1 VGGRPRHP
9 ARRTASG
16 PVGPSALAP
25 ALTVPAPT
33 RQSRWWHPDRMQPV
47 HVWIRSESR
56 DTERRAPVVP
66 ADVPMLLDAGLEVT
80 VEESRQRVFTDD
92 EYAAAGAT
100 VVGEGTWT
108 EAPEDAYVLGIKE
121 LPDEP
126 ESLRHRHIY
135 FAHAFKGQEDARRT
149 LERFRRGGGRLLDIE
164 YLTGEDGRR
173 VVAFGYWAGYV
184 GAALGV
190 LQVAGSLTA
199 PLAPM
204 AKDELDAELERAGKA
219 GADELLALVTG
230 ARGRSG
236 RGAQHALTTAGM
248 PMTLWDREETRDLH
262 KQALLGHDLL
272 VNCVVTHTPTTPFVE
287 QADLGRERRLR
298 VLADV
303 TCDVTGPTNMLP
315 VNTSIT
321 TWEDPVRRLEVG
333 SRDPD
338 RSSTAMEVIAI
349 DNLPSLLPREAS
361 EGFSADLAPHL
372 LGLAGDGGPSAPWRA
387 ASGAFDEASAAITTP

>member
-1 VGGRPRHP
+1 MH
-9 ARRTASG
+9 
-16 PVGPSALAP
+16 
-25 ALTVPAPT
+25 
-33 RQSRWWHPDRMQPV
+33 PV

-56 DTERRAPVVP
+56 DTERRTPVVP
-66 ADVPMLLDAGLEVT
+66 ADIPLLIEAGLAVT
-80 VEESRQRVFTDD
+80 VEESPQRTFAIE
-92 EYAAAGAT
+92 EYAAAGASVAT
-100 VVGEGTWT
+100 EGSWVD
-108 EAPEDAYVLGIKE
+108 APEHAYVLGIKE

-126 ESLRHRHIY
+126 ESLRHRHVY

-149 LERFRRGGGRLLDIE
+149 LERFSRGGGRLFDIE
-164 YLTGEDGRR
+164 YLTDDDGRR

-190 LQVAGSLTA
+190 LHLAGGLAA

-204 AKDELDAELERAGKA
+204 AKHELDGELEQAGKA

-236 RGAQHALTTAGM
+236 RGAQQALRTAGM
-248 PMTLWDREETRDLH
+248 PVTSWDREETRDLH

-287 QADLGRERRLR
+287 QPDLDHERRLR

-321 TWEDPVRRLEVG
+321 TWQEPVRRLHDGTNEHGVPL
-333 SRDPD
+333 D
-338 RSSTAMEVIAI
+338 VIAI

-361 EGFSADLAPHL
+361 EGFSADLTPHL
-372 LGLAGDGGPSAPWRA
+372 LGLAGEGGPSAPWRVA
-387 ASGAFDEASAAITTP
+387 GRVFDDAIRSLTAP

>member
-1 VGGRPRHP
+1 
-9 ARRTASG
+9 
-16 PVGPSALAP
+16 
-25 ALTVPAPT
+25 
-33 RQSRWWHPDRMQPV
+33 MQPV

-56 DTERRAPVVP
+56 GAERRAPVVP
-66 ADVPMLLDAGLEVT
+66 ADVPVLQDAGFEVT
-80 VEESRQRVFTDD
+80 VEESLQRIFAIE
-92 EYAAAGAT
+92 EYAAAGAS

-108 EAPEDAYVLGIKE
+108 DAPHDAYVLGIKE

-126 ESLRHRHIY
+126 ASLRHRHIY

-149 LERFRRGGGRLLDIE
+149 LQRFHRGGGRLLDIE
-164 YLTGEDGRR
+164 YLTGEDGTR

-190 LQVAGSLTA
+190 LRLAGTLGA

-204 AKDELDAELERAGKA
+204 AKHELDAELEQAGKS
-219 GADELLALVTG
+219 GADQLLALVTG

-236 RGAQHALTTAGM
+236 RGAQRALLTAGV
-248 PMTLWDREETRDLH
+248 PMTRWDRQETQDLH

-287 QADLGRERRLR
+287 QADLDHARRLR

-315 VNTSIT
+315 VNTKIT
-321 TWEDPVRRLEVG
+321 TWQEPVRQLHGGTPEHG
-333 SRDPD
+333 SAPL
-338 RSSTAMEVIAI
+338 EVIAI

-361 EGFSADLAPHL
+361 EAFSADLTPHL
-372 LGLAGDGGPSAPWRA
+372 LGLAEEGGPSRPWRA
-387 ASGAFDEASAAITTP
+387 AGRAFDQAIRKLEANRY